1 MTSATTLDTL
11 LDKLAHDD
19 QFRADLV
26 ANPVTTLNSLGI
38 AANADQVPSECVL
51 PSKEV
56 IEANR
61 AAIKTRMH
69 GQYFMALFF
78 LDGKANKN
86 AA

>member
-1 MTSATTLDTL
+1 
-11 LDKLAHDD
+11 
-19 QFRADLV
+19 
-26 ANPVTTLNSLGI
+26 
-38 AANADQVPSECVL
+38 VL

>member
-1 MTSATTLDTL
+1 MNSTATLDTL
-11 LDKLAHDD
+11 LDKLAFDD
-19 QFRADLV
+19 QFRAELV
-26 ANPVTTLNSLGI
+26 ANPVVTLQGLGI
-38 AANADQVPSECVL
+38 AANADQIPAERVL

-69 GQYFMALFF
+69 GQYFLALFF